1 MELVREL
8 IDHWDRELVFGLL
21 VVERSI
27 VNAEAS

>member
-8 IDHWDRELVFGLL
+8 IDHWDRELVFGRL